1 MHCDPGAASSHAMTT
16 RDLDHTR
23 LNQALDLAQAAIGQT
38 EPNPRVGC
46 VIGNEHGDIFG
57 MGATQHAGGSH
68 AEVMA
73 LRDAAAQAHNLRG
86 ATAWVTLEPCAHHGR
101 TPPCC
106 DALIAAGLG
115 RVVVAVQDPFPQ
127 VAGDGIARLR
137 AAGIRVDM
145 ADEAIAAAA
154 WDLNVGFFSR
164 VLRQR
169 PWVRVKVASSLD
181 GRTGLDNGVSQW
193 ITSEAARTDGHAWR
207 KRASAIL
214 TGVGTVLADDPRLDV
229 RLIPSAWQ
237 PLRVVVD
244 SALRTPTSARV
255 LAAPGRALLVSARE
269 DPTRAS
275 ALQQLGAEVL
285 LLPSP
290 DGRVDLA
297 SLMLELG
304 RREVNELH
312 VEGGPVLTT
321 ALLSAGL
328 VDEVLLYIAP
338 TLLAGQRGMVNWPPL
353 TRLQD
358 GLALEWLD
366 AKMVGPDLR
375 ARLRPSGAVFGPD
388 AGFHGVSTAFTDG
401 APPEPGVCC

>member
-1 MHCDPGAASSHAMTT
+1 MRCDPGAAESQAMTM
-16 RDLDHTR
+16 RDLDHIR
-23 LNQALDLAQAAIGQT
+23 LSQALALAHAAIGQT

-46 VIGNEHGDIFG
+46 VIGNDRGEVFG
-57 MGATQHAGGSH
+57 MGATQQAGGPH

-73 LRDAAAQAHNLRG
+73 LRGAAAQGHDVRG
-86 ATAWVTLEPCAHHGR
+86 ATVWVTLEPCAHQGR

-106 DALIAAGLG
+106 DALIAAELG
-115 RVVVAVQDPFPQ
+115 RVVVAVQDPFPA
-127 VAGDGIARLR
+127 VAGAGMARLR
-137 AAGIRVDM
+137 AAGICVDL
-145 ADEAIAAAA
+145 ADEAIALAA
-154 WDLNVGFFSR
+154 WDLNIGFFSR

-193 ITSEAARTDGHAWR
+193 ITGEAARTDGHAWR
-207 KRASAIL
+207 KRASAVL

-255 LAAPGRALLVSARE
+255 LAAPGKTLLVAARE

-285 LLPSP
+285 SLPSP

-321 ALLSAGL
+321 ALLRAGL

-338 TLLAGQRGMVNWPPL
+338 TLLAGQRGVVNWPPL

-358 GLALEWLD
+358 GLAMEWLD